1 VSAAEPPRGLPDLL
15 RRLVQRDPDRVAV
28 IDSGIGPVSRGELLR
43 RTVTLVERLRSA
55 GIGTGDCV
63 AVWLPN
69 WSDALCWQFAVASLG
84 GHVIGVNTRYNLTE
98 VTHVLDTAR
107 PALIAVAHRF
117 RAGEQLD
124 LLREAVAASDAPAP
138 GVAVVSAPGAPS
150 ASEAE
155 LDEYRVGPQPDS
167 AVWASGS
174 WDTGSWAT
182 APGPDSLDP
191 GDPDLVTV
199 AFTTSG
205 STGLPKLAGHSSE
218 GVLAHALADVTAM
231 GLTESDVTLCAIP
244 LAGAYGFN
252 SAMATIAAGASL
264 LLAPVFEADAALDDM
279 QRYRVTHLPG
289 GDDLVLRLERAYRAK
304 PRDLT
309 SWRWWGAAEFQGRL
323 RELASWSKE
332 SFGTM
337 TTGLYGSSE
346 VFALTTMWPLDE
358 PEPRRHDR
366 GGRLVSPEIQ
376 VRVVDPESGRQLE
389 LEQEGELQFR
399 GPNVVNAY
407 LGNPDAAA
415 KAFTEDGW
423 FRSGD
428 LGFLIPGGGFVHTVR
443 IGDALRLRGFLVDPA
458 EIELRLAEHPEVE
471 IAKVVGIEG
480 ADGSARA
487 VGFVVPVAGTEP
499 APPALRDWC
508 ATALAKFKV
517 PEAVHVIDEMPTTS
531 GTNGTKIRAATLREW
546 ARERA

>member
-1 VSAAEPPRGLPDLL
+1 VSGFEPPRGLPDLVS
-15 RRLVQRDPDRVAV
+15 RLVRRDPDRVAV
-28 IDSGIGPVSRGELLR
+28 VDGGVGPVSRTDLLR
-43 RTVTLVERLRSA
+43 RTVRLVDRLRAA
-55 GIGTGDCV
+55 GIGAGDCV

-98 VTHVLDTAR
+98 VAHVLDTAR
-107 PALIAVAHRF
+107 PSLIAIAHGF
-117 RAGEQLD
+117 RVGEQAD
-124 LLREAVAASDAPAP
+124 LLRAAVEASSAPPP
-138 GVAVVSAPGAPS
+138 GIAVVSAPGAPPVT
-150 ASEAE
+150 EAE
-155 LDEYRVGPQPDS
+155 LAEYRAGG
-167 AVWASGS
+167 ASGS
-174 WDTGSWAT
+174 MVWATGAWDTGSGAESV
-182 APGPDSLDP
+182 GPESLDP
-191 GDPDLVTV
+191 GDPDSVTV

-205 STGLPKLAGHSSE
+205 STGLPKLAGHSAA
-218 GVLAHALADVTAM
+218 GVLAHALADVSAM

-252 SAMATIAAGASL
+252 SAMATLAAGASL
-264 LLAPVFEADAALDDM
+264 VLVPVFDADATLDDM
-279 QRYRVTHLPG
+279 ERFRVTHLPG
-289 GDDLVLRLERAYRAK
+289 GDDLVLRLERAHRAK
-304 PRDLT
+304 PRDLA

-323 RELASWSKE
+323 RELAEWAKE
-332 SFGTM
+332 SFGTL

-346 VFALTTMWPLDE
+346 VFALTTMWPPDE

-366 GGRLVSPEIQ
+366 GGRLVSPDIE
-376 VRVVDPESGRQLE
+376 VRVVDPDSGRPLE

-399 GPNVVNAY
+399 GPNVVTDY
-407 LGNPDAAA
+407 LGNPEAAE
-415 KAFTEDGW
+415 KAFTPDGW
-423 FRSGD
+423 FSSGD

-458 EIELRLAEHPEVE
+458 EIELRLAAHPEVE
-471 IAKVVGIEG
+471 IAKVVGIED

-487 VGFVVPVAGTEP
+487 VGFVVPTAGTEP
-499 APPALRDWC
+499 APDTLRDWC

-517 PEAVHVIDEMPTTS
+517 PEAVHVIEEMPVTS